1 MKMNNDRQK
10 EIDTYLEMLR
20 DIDNDSKAMKQ
31 LRFDNVFRRLKELE
45 TRLERLENLYNG
57 TPKD

>member
-1 MKMNNDRQK
+1 
-10 EIDTYLEMLR
+10 MLR
-20 DIDNDSKAMKQ
+20 DVDNDSKAMKQ

>member
-1 MKMNNDRQK
+1 MKMNRETQK
-10 EIDTYLEMLR
+10 EIDNYLEMLR

-45 TRLERLENLYNG
+45 TRLERLESNIDALSKG
-57 TPKD
+57 